1 MQVSIMGSDM
11 LYAGDEIAMIVKYN
25 AWPQIQ

>member
-11 LYAGDEIAMIVKYN
+11 LYVGYEIAMIVKYN
-25 AWPQIQ
+25 AWSQIQ